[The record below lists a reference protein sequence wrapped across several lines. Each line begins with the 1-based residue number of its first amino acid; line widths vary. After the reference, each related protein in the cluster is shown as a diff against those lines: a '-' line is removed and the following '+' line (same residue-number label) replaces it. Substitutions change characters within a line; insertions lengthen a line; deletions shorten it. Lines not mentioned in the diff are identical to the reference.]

1 MKLILKNGENGMSFP
16 SSTIRQIIIYWYAS
30 PDLRELYPYIPQNYV
45 LQIDG
50 PLDEF
55 TPEFIKE
62 INANNMKNSG
72 FRLFAIG
79 DTFKVYNYIDGAV
92 GVERTLDK
100 NYNMV
105 AADDLNVN
113 ASSVGESFGIC
124 GLDEEANVDLNNLS
138 IDALDV
144 TTVNLNYNNVEDG
157 LSVLQTDIATNTNDI
172 ATNASGIAT
181 NTNNIATNASDIATN
196 TNDIATN
203 ASGIATNTNNIA
215 TNASGIATNTNDIAT
230 NASGIA
236 TNTNDIATNASGIAT
251 LQTQKANLSGAVFTG
266 VTQGLDP
273 VNSNDFATK
282 NYVDDNASP
291 NIDTIL
297 TTNGDLLYKNFS
309 SNLDRLPA
317 PTEGNCIL
325 GYTDPTAYPPPF
337 QKPVYVKIKR
347 PFSFQLERNASYTN
361 TSIGGAFGNG
371 ADNGLWVA
379 PLSGNFEMFSSA
391 CSNDDG
397 SNINLLNS
405 TATLSV
411 VKNNV
416 DLFDI
421 SFTNQSSNYALLGD
435 NLTFSAGDRIQIRL
449 KSGSFNG
456 TVTVFVWGSFNQSY
470 LQTKEA

>member
-1 MKLILKNGENGMSFP
+1 ML
-16 SSTIRQIIIYWYAS
+16 
-30 PDLRELYPYIPQNYV
+30 V
-45 LQIDG
+45 
-50 PLDEF
+50 
-55 TPEFIKE
+55 
-62 INANNMKNSG
+62 
-72 FRLFAIG
+72 
-79 DTFKVYNYIDGAV
+79 
-92 GVERTLDK
+92 
-100 NYNMV
+100 
-105 AADDLNVN
+105 
-113 ASSVGESFGIC
+113 
-124 GLDEEANVDLNNLS
+124 
-138 IDALDV
+138 
-144 TTVNLNYNNVEDG
+144 
-157 LSVLQTDIATNTNDI
+157 ATN
-172 ATNASGIAT
+172 AT
-181 NTNNIATNASDIATN
+181 NTNNIATNNDIATNASDIATN
-196 TNDIATN
+196 TND
-203 ASGIATNTNNIA
+203 IA

>member
-1 MKLILKNGENGMSFP
+1 MKLTLKNGENGISFP
-16 SSTIRQIIIYWYAS
+16 SSTIGKIIIYWYAD
-30 PDLRELYPYIPQNYV
+30 PEVRELYPYIPQNYI

-50 PLDEF
+50 PLDDF
-55 TPEFIKE
+55 TSDFIKE
-62 INANNMKNSG
+62 INASTMVNNG
-72 FRLFAIG
+72 FKLFAIG

-92 GVERTLDK
+92 GVIRTLDE

-113 ASSVGESFGIC
+113 VSSIGGSFGVC
-124 GLDEEANVDLNNLS
+124 GLDETANVGLNNLS

-157 LSVLQTDIATNTNDI
+157 LSALQTDIATNTNDI
-172 ATNASGIAT
+172 ATNT
-181 NTNNIATNASDIATN
+181 NDIATNANDIATNANDTATNANDIATNANDIATN
-196 TNDIATN
+196 TNDIVTN
-203 ASGIATNTNNIA
+203 ANDIV
-215 TNASGIATNTNDIAT
+215 TNANDIVT
-230 NASGIA
+230 NA
-236 TNTNDIATNASGIAT
+236 NDIAT

-266 VTQGLDP
+266 ATQGLSP
-273 VNSNDFATK
+273 INSNDFATK
-282 NYVDDNASP
+282 NYVDNNVSP
-291 NIDTIL
+291 NVDTIL

-325 GYTDPTAYPPPF
+325 GYTDPAAYPPPF

-347 PFSFQLERNASYTN
+347 PFSFQLERNDSYTN
-361 TSIGGAFGNG
+361 VSIGGAFGNG

-379 PLSGNFEMFSSA
+379 PSSGNFEMFSAA

-421 SFTNQSSNYALLGD
+421 SFINQSSNYALLGD
-435 NLTFSAGDRIQIRL
+435 NLTFNAGDRIQIRL

-456 TVTVFVWGSFNQSY
+456 TVTVFIWGDFNQSY

>member
-172 ATNASGIAT
+172 ATNASATNTNNIAT
-181 NTNNIATNASDIATN
+181 NTNNIATNNDIATNASDIATN
-196 TNDIATN
+196 TND
-203 ASGIATNTNNIA
+203 IA

-421 SFTNQSSNYALLGD
+421 SFANQSSNYALLGD

>member
-203 ASGIATNTNNIA
+203 AN
-215 TNASGIATNTNDIAT
+215 GIATNTNDIAT

>member
-236 TNTNDIATNASGIAT
+236 A

-347 PFSFQLERNASYTN
+347 PFNFQLERNESYTN

-379 PLSGNFEMFSSA
+379 PLSGNFEMFSAA

-397 SNINLLNS
+397 TNINLLNS
-405 TATLSV
+405 TATLTV